1 MKQLI
6 NALLAIFVIQGAMVA
21 ALYWPKA
28 GLMEV
33 LNNDVLVPFN
43 AVLLD
48 EIHIGDD
55 KGNEAVLVKAGNHW
69 VLPDLSGLT
78 VSPELIEGLL
88 QAVIRTQTGWPV
100 ASSVAAR
107 QRFALTDYNF
117 RRRLTLIGSGELL
130 GTIYLGTSPGFRR
143 VHAKNSVQDAIF
155 EISYNSVDAS
165 AIDSDWL
172 DKRTLQLHS
181 PVSISSE
188 NYSLHK
194 QDDNWHSDT
203 GNTPD
208 TRELDA
214 LLLAL
219 RSVQI
224 DGVVTAG
231 MQEALSIAVPEMKL
245 SIETADKEIEFE
257 LFTIGEQH
265 YIHCSDHA
273 MFFTMSSLD
282 FDRFTSLDTRRLK
295 GAD

>member
-6 NALLAIFVIQGAMVA
+6 NALLAIFVIQAAMVA
-21 ALYWPKA
+21 ALYWPNA
-28 GLMEV
+28 GLIEV
-33 LNNDVLVPFN
+33 LNNDELVPFN
-43 AVLLD
+43 ADLLD

-55 KGNEAVLVKAGNHW
+55 KGNEALLAKAGNRW
-69 VLPDLSGLT
+69 VLPDLSGLAIN
-78 VSPELIEGLL
+78 PELIEGLL
-88 QAVIRTQTGWPV
+88 QGVIRAQTGWPV

-107 QRFALTDYNF
+107 QRFALTGYNF
-117 RRRLTLIGSGELL
+117 RHRLTLIGGGELL

-143 VHAKNSVQDAIF
+143 VHAKNSAQGAIF

-172 DKRTLQLHS
+172 DKRTLQLRS

-194 QDDNWHSDT
+194 QDDNWHSGT
-203 GNTPD
+203 GKTPD

-224 DGVVTAG
+224 DGVAKAG
-231 MQEALSIAVPEMKL
+231 MQEMLSIAVPEMKL

-273 MFFTMSSLD
+273 MFFTMSPLD
-282 FDRFTSLDTRRLK
+282 FDRFTNLDTTRLK

>member
-6 NALLAIFVIQGAMVA
+6 NALLAIFVIQVAMVA
-21 ALYWPKA
+21 GLYWPSA

-33 LNNDVLVPFN
+33 LNNDQLVPFN
-43 AVLLD
+43 PDLLD

-55 KGNEAVLVKAGNHW
+55 KGNEAVLVKTGNHW
-69 VLPDLSGLT
+69 ILPDLSGLT
-78 VSPELIEGLL
+78 VNPELIKGLL
-88 QAVIRTQTGWPV
+88 KNVMRSNTGWPV

-117 RRRLTLIGSGELL
+117 QRRLTLIGGGELL
-130 GTIYLGTSPGFRR
+130 GTIYLGSSPGYRR

-165 AIDSDWL
+165 ASNSDWL

-194 QDDNWHSDT
+194 QNGNWHSDT
-203 GNTPD
+203 GKVPD
-208 TRELDA
+208 TRELEA

-219 RSVQI
+219 SSVQI
-224 DGVVTAG
+224 DGVATKG
-231 MQEALSIAVPEMKL
+231 MQETLSIAVPEIKL
-245 SIETADKEIEFE
+245 SIEIADKEIEFE
-257 LFTIGEQH
+257 LFTVGQQH
-265 YIHCSDHA
+265 YIHCSDHS
-273 MFFTMSSLD
+273 MFFTLSSYD
-282 FDRFTSLDTRRLK
+282 FNRFTGLDAQRLN
-295 GAD
+295 GVD

>member
-6 NALLAIFVIQGAMVA
+6 NALLAIFVIQVAMVA
-21 ALYWPKA
+21 ALYWPNA

-33 LNNDVLVPFN
+33 LNNDKLVPFN
-43 AVLLD
+43 PDILD

-55 KGNEAVLVKAGNHW
+55 KGNEAVLVKAGDHW
-69 VLPDLSGLT
+69 ILPDLSGLT
-78 VSPELIEGLL
+78 INPELIEGLL
-88 QAVIRTQTGWPV
+88 QNVMRSTTGWPV
-100 ASSVAAR
+100 ASSMAAR

-117 RRRLTLIGSGELL
+117 QRRLTLVGNGELL
-130 GTIYLGTSPGFRR
+130 GTIYLGTSPAYRR

-181 PVSISSE
+181 PISISGE
-188 NYSLHK
+188 NYSLRK
-194 QDDNWHSDT
+194 QNDSWRSHT
-203 GNTPD
+203 GKAPD

-219 RSVQI
+219 SSVQI
-224 DGVVTAG
+224 DGVATTG
-231 MQEALSIAVPEMKL
+231 MQETLSIAVPE
-245 SIETADKEIEFE
+245 IELNVETTDKEIELK
-257 LFTIGEQH
+257 LFTVGGQH

-273 MFFTMSSLD
+273 VFFTMSSYD
-282 FDRFTSLDTRRLK
+282 FDRFTGLDTQRLN

>member
-6 NALLAIFVIQGAMVA
+6 NALLAIFVIQVAMVA
-21 ALYWPKA
+21 ALYWPSA
-28 GLMEV
+28 GLIEV
-33 LNNDVLVPFN
+33 LSNDQLVPFN
-43 AVLLD
+43 PDILD

-55 KGNEAVLVKAGNHW
+55 KGNEAVLVKAGDHW
-69 VLPDLSGLT
+69 ILPDLSGLT
-78 VSPELIEGLL
+78 ISPELIEGLL
-88 QAVIRTQTGWPV
+88 QGVIRSKTGWPV
-100 ASSVAAR
+100 ASSVAAS

-117 RRRLTLIGSGELL
+117 QRRLTLIGRGELL

-143 VHAKNSVQDAIF
+143 AHARNSVQDAIF

-194 QDDNWHSDT
+194 QDDNWRSDT
-203 GNTPD
+203 GEVPD

-219 RSVQI
+219 SSMQI
-224 DGVVTAG
+224 DGVATTG
-231 MQEALSIAVPEMKL
+231 MQETLSIAVPTIKL

-257 LFTIGEQH
+257 LFTVGEQH

-273 MFFTMSSLD
+273 MFFTMSAYD
-282 FDRFTSLDTRRLK
+282 FDRFTSLDTQRLN

>member
-6 NALLAIFVIQGAMVA
+6 NALLAIFAIQTAMVA
-21 ALYWPKA
+21 ALYWPSA

-33 LNNDVLVPFN
+33 LNNDELVPFN
-43 AVLLD
+43 ADLVE

-55 KGNEAVLVKAGNHW
+55 KGNEAVLVKAGSRW
-69 VLPDLSGLT
+69 ILPDLAGLT
-78 VSPELIEGLL
+78 VNPELIEGLL
-88 QAVIRTQTGWPV
+88 QGVMRARTGWPV

-117 RRRLTLIGSGELL
+117 RRRLTLIGRGELL

-155 EISYNSVDAS
+155 QISYTSADAS

-181 PVSISSE
+181 PLSISSK

-194 QDDNWHSDT
+194 QNDNWRSDT
-203 GNTPD
+203 GEVPD
-208 TRELDA
+208 SRELKA

-219 RSVQI
+219 SSVQI
-224 DGVVTAG
+224 DGVATTS
-231 MQEALSIAVPEMKL
+231 MQETLSIAVPEIKL

-257 LFTIGEQH
+257 LFTVGEQH
-265 YIHCSDHA
+265 YIHCSDHS
-273 MFFTMSSLD
+273 MFFTLSSYD
-282 FDRFTSLDTRRLK
+282 FDRFTGLDTQRLN

>member
-6 NALLAIFVIQGAMVA
+6 NALLAIFVIQAAMVT
-21 ALYWPKA
+21 ALYWPNA
-28 GLMEV
+28 GLIEV
-33 LNNDVLVPFN
+33 LSNDQFVPFN
-43 AVLLD
+43 ANFLD

-55 KGNEAVLVKAGNHW
+55 KGNEAVLVKAGNRW

-78 VSPELIEGLL
+78 VNPELIEGLL
-88 QAVIRTQTGWPV
+88 QGVIRVQTGWPV

-143 VHAKNSVQDAIF
+143 VHARNSVQDAIF

-181 PVSISSE
+181 PVSISGE

-194 QDDNWHSDT
+194 QDDNWRSDT
-203 GNTPD
+203 GDIPD
-208 TRELDA
+208 TRELKA

-219 RSVQI
+219 SSVQI
-224 DGVVTAG
+224 DGVATAS
-231 MQEALSIAVPEMKL
+231 MQETLSIAVPEIKL

-257 LFTIGEQH
+257 LFTVGEQH
-265 YIHCSDHA
+265 YIHCSDHS
-273 MFFTMSSLD
+273 MFFTMSSYD
-282 FDRFTSLDTRRLK
+282 FDRFTNLDTKRLN